1 MNLNV
6 CTANRNLNFRSIIK
20 NKSKT
25 KINAIRFKSV
35 REITRNLE
43 KINWQLARNWIILF
57 KSRLDQS
64 TAVTQSDHHY
74 ERSPTGNE
82 SCSV

>member
-43 KINWQLARNWIILF
+43 KINWQLARN
-57 KSRLDQS
+57 
-64 TAVTQSDHHY
+64 
-74 ERSPTGNE
+74 
-82 SCSV
+82 